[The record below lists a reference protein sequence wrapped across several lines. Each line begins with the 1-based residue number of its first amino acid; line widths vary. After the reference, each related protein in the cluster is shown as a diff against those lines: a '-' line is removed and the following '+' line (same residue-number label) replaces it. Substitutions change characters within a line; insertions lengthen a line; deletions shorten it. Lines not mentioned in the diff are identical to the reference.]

1 MPMRK
6 KALFTLLTTLLL
18 LVWVPFAGAQG
29 DAAIAA
35 RQAEIAKLKQNI
47 VQIDLRRREDAA
59 QVDEANKGL
68 QAAEAELQAAKVD
81 LSADASEL
89 NARRVKNAE
98 FAAMLKKREVDR
110 LQERLQNYNTAS
122 KQTAPK
128 IDALERQVSDLRA
141 GKAPAPAAAPSAD
154 ELAKSQQELAAARAR
169 NEAAKQELT
178 RLRAMMAE
186 ANKGGVTKVAPAAAG
201 AATAAASSIAQPAAK
216 PAEPA
221 AAAKPAVAAQPEP
234 AKAALSKDQR
244 YAIDQYERL
253 AKMFREKGL
262 EEKEGPDREMLIDAM
277 VDFWI
282 ESKRTLQF
290 GYLGWGQYI
299 VETKLRNGDATF
311 VIGEQRWRY
320 TVPEQDDN
328 KTYMFLLDTT
338 AKPNEQLYFF
348 RKDLLLVD

>member
-1 MPMRK
+1 MRK
-6 KALFTLLTTLLL
+6 NVLFTLLATLILL
-18 LVWVPFAGAQG
+18 AWMPSAGAQG
-29 DAAIAA
+29 DASIAA
-35 RQAEIAKLKQNI
+35 KQAEIAKLKQKI
-47 VQIDLRRREDAA
+47 VAIDQRRREDAS
-59 QVDEANKGL
+59 QVKEANKRL
-68 QAAEAELQAAKVD
+68 QEAQAELQSAKVD
-81 LSADASEL
+81 FSADGSEL

-98 FAAMLKKREVDR
+98 FAMMLKKREADR
-110 LQERLQNYNTAS
+110 LQERLQNYNTAT
-122 KQTAPK
+122 KQTALK
-128 IDALERQVSDLRA
+128 AEALERQIADLKA
-141 GKAPAPAAAPSAD
+141 GKAPVAPAAPSNE
-154 ELAKSQQELAAARAR
+154 ELAKTQQELEAARAR

-186 ANKGGVTKVAPAAAG
+186 ANKGGAAKAAPATAAPAATASVAPPVAAPETKAVPV
-201 AATAAASSIAQPAAK
+201 AAT
-216 PAEPA
+216 
-221 AAAKPAVAAQPEP
+221 QPEP
-234 AKAALSKDQR
+234 AKVTLTKEQR
-244 YAIDQYERL
+244 YAIDQYERI

-262 EEKEGPDREMLIDAM
+262 EDKEGPDREMLIDAM

-282 ESKRTLQF
+282 ESKRTMTF

-311 VIGEQRWRY
+311 VVGEQRWRY